1 MQQPRKLAISR
12 RAWGN
17 LPLST
22 NLLLSYSVLVT
33 AILFRFLS
41 SKYRTSHQEQLFPW
55 ANMQKEPTLD
65 SPI

>member
-12 RAWGN
+12 LAWGY

-33 AILFRFLS
+33 ATLVRFLS
-41 SKYRTSHQEQLFPW
+41 SKYRISRQEQLFPW
-55 ANMQKEPTLD
+55 AHTQKEPTLD